1 MGHARRVGKRER
13 VRTHKKKR
21 KKKENEGWVLGVREG
36 IEVLDSADT
45 VTCTLAGGQIPICSK
60 WTFLWPFYVTGE
72 EGGVGLAPGKWIAR
86 TA

>member
-1 MGHARRVGKRER
+1 M
-13 VRTHKKKR
+13 RTKKKKR
-21 KKKENEGWVLGVREG
+21 KRKRGLGVGEG

-86 TA
+86 PA